1 MEKRWTQKQR
11 DQMFCNLQAV
21 LLQEH
26 VNTSIGYFEWNEGEQ
41 SWYYHMDRYG
51 CQCYIASNP
60 TLVTYEEQYEDVH
73 KEFHF
78 AEE

>member
-11 DQMFCNLQAV
+11 NQMFCNLQAV

-26 VNTSIGYFEWNEGEQ
+26 VDTSIGYFEWKEEEQ
-41 SWYYHMDRYG
+41 SWYYHADRYD
-51 CQCYIASNP
+51 CQYYIASNP
-60 TLVTYEEQYEDVH
+60 TLVTYEEGYEDVH